1 MGEKGVREKF
11 VAVDKQ
17 PKTPTALAIPLWV
30 IAIALLLIAGAVAFQ
45 GYVELQRQKVAAA
58 AAAAALEEA
67 TRVQTS
73 RGSASKLPRIQFTN
87 ASVAKPVVIMPRVI
101 STPSRA
107 LPVPPLSE
115 AVVPPTKTNAVAA
128 VPAAK
133 ASAAELPAGVSLRI
147 LAVPFA
153 SARDARITGRVLF
166 TDTPPPETPL
176 PLDPACGLLRVGVIP
191 TTRNFV
197 RGTNGGLADVLVF
210 VSKGLEGVRYEV
222 PSYALTLSQSGCE
235 FSPFVAAVR
244 AGQRISIRNADRV
257 LHYPHGVPAAGGN
270 REFYLSQPPKAADLE
285 FVLPQP
291 ELFVRVKCEVHSWMI
306 AHVSVLDHPFFFV
319 TDANGSFRLPAPPPG
334 RYEITAQHLKAGIK
348 TQTIDIEAGKGL
360 EVELR
365 FGGGR

>member
-1 MGEKGVREKF
+1 MDR
-11 VAVDKQ
+11 Q
-17 PKTPTALAIPLWV
+17 PKTPATLAIPLWI
-30 IAIALLLIAGAVAFQ
+30 IAVALLLIAGAVAFQ
-45 GYVELQRQKVAAA
+45 GYLEVSRQNKVAAVA
-58 AAAAALEEA
+58 PLAEA
-67 TRVQTS
+67 TSAGTPRH
-73 RGSASKLPRIQFTN
+73 SASKPPKFVFTN
-87 ASVAKPVVIMPRVI
+87 ALAAKPAALGSRVVSV
-101 STPSRA
+101 PSPARS
-107 LPVPPLSE
+107 LPVLPPVDSL
-115 AVVPPTKTNAVAA
+115 VPSANTNAA
-128 VPAAK
+128 VPAYPGKLPTAEVPVV
-133 ASAAELPAGVSLRI
+133 APPAILPVPSAGT
-147 LAVPFA
+147 
-153 SARDARITGRVLF
+153 RDPRITGRVLF

-291 ELFVRVKCEVHSWMI
+291 ELFVRVKCEVHSWMT
-306 AHVSVLDHPFFFV
+306 AHVSVLDHPFFYV